1 MEQWI
6 GIMSV
11 TACVAVVLVV
21 RTAGRDSC
29 TWAGLTLRG
38 GFVFCFLTFS
48 QLPNG
53 AFRSLL
59 RLNFGMSFWFSRN
72 L

>member
-1 MEQWI
+1 MN
-6 GIMSV
+6 V
-11 TACVAVVLVV
+11 TVCVDCVAVVLLV

-29 TWAGLTLRG
+29 IWAELRG
-38 GFVFCFLTFS
+38 GFVFCFLAFS

-59 RLNFGMSFWFSRN
+59 RLNFGLSFWFSSN